1 MSYEIKLIQDFFGET
16 EGLVIFD
23 VGACNFS
30 ESYIF
35 KDILKAEVYAFEPDK
50 YNIKTYSETAINK
63 GIKVFPIALSDED
76 SETIFYPSDN
86 LNGSV
91 WKYSGSLIK
100 PAVKEGTSEGMYHQ
114 NLFFDLNGY
123 KVITKR
129 FDTFC
134 KENNIS
140 KIDYLHI
147 DVQGAEMKVLSAL
160 GDYRPKLIFAETCEF
175 DTYETGINLEDFDNF
190 MKNLGYNIRDRFEYD
205 TLYEFCVG

>member
-1 MSYEIKLIQDFFGET
+1 MSHELKLIRDFFKET
-16 EGLVIFD
+16 EGLIIFD
-23 VGACNFS
+23 VGACNFN
-30 ESYIF
+30 ESYSF
-35 KDILKAEVYAFEPDK
+35 KELLKAEVYAFEPDRD
-50 YNIKTYSETAINK
+50 NIKAFAEMAISK

-86 LNGSV
+86 LNGIV

-100 PAVKEGTSEGMYHQ
+100 PVVKEGTSEGIYHH
-114 NLFFDLNGY
+114 NLFYDLKGY
-123 KVITKR
+123 KVTTKR

-160 GDYRPKLIFAETCEF
+160 GNYRPKLIFAETCEF

-190 MKNLGYNIRDRFEYD
+190 MKNLGYIIRNRFEYD
-205 TLYEFCVG
+205 TLYEFYGS